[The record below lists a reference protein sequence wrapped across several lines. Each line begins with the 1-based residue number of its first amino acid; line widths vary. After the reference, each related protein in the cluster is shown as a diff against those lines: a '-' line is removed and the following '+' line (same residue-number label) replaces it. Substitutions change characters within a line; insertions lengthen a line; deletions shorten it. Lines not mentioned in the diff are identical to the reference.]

1 MKDNIEKIL
10 SDPYFDPYVDQGL
23 YTEYWENWKIQHPD
37 KVELLYDAMAMKRG
51 LPVRRMVVVEG
62 EAEAGFAS
70 LKAIIDKSKRRV
82 VVMRWVA
89 YAAASI
95 VLLMGLFYFM
105 SSPNIEEASLQAATL
120 AGEIKEVALPDS
132 SSVILNGNTSITYNT
147 DQANGVRR
155 VDLDGEALFSVQKQ
169 NIDHQ
174 PQKFIVRTSN
184 AEIEVLG
191 TTFSVSTD
199 SVWTTVVLE
208 EGSVQ
213 LSLGAEES
221 NAAKTILMSPGE
233 KVVYNSVTGQ
243 VDQLKIDAISYNLWT
258 ENKLALVDRSLDE
271 LIRWFGHTYNIE
283 LDLPSKYLDRK
294 LTGTIATDNS
304 DTAIKMIG
312 TALGL
317 EVEKITNTKWEFK

>member
-1 MKDNIEKIL
+1 MKNNIEKIL
-10 SDPYFDPYVDQGL
+10 SDPFFAPYVDQGL
-23 YTEYWENWKIQHPD
+23 YSEYWENWKVEHPD
-37 KVELLYDAMAMKRG
+37 MIELLYDAIAVKRG
-51 LPVRRMVVVEG
+51 LPVRNQMVNDG
-62 EAEAGFAS
+62 EAEAGFER
-70 LKAIIDKSKRRV
+70 LKAAISQKNRRIV
-82 VVMRWVA
+82 IMRWSA

-105 SSPNIEEASLQAATL
+105 NSPKTVEVSLQEMTL
-120 AGEIKEVALPDS
+120 VGEIKEVGLPDS
-132 SSVILNGNTSITYNT
+132 SSVILNGNTTISYTSDI
-147 DQANGVRR
+147 ANDVRR
-155 VDLDGEALFSVQKQ
+155 VELDGEAHFSVRKHYQ
-169 NIDHQ
+169 DGQ
-174 PQKFIVRTSN
+174 PQKFVVQTSN
-184 AEIEVLG
+184 AQIEVLG

-213 LSLGAEES
+213 LRLGSIES
-221 NAAKTILMSPGE
+221 AKIKTILMTPGE
-233 KVVYNSVTGQ
+233 KVVYNNLTGQ
-243 VDQLKIDAISYNLWT
+243 IDQHNIDAISYNLWT

-312 TALGL
+312 AALGL
-317 EVEKITNTKWEFK
+317 EVKKITNTKWEFK